1 MNGDY
6 MKTKITVLLLILVL
20 ALSACTS
27 KNTTETSGKE
37 TDTTPSTTEET
48 NNDSNSPEQNGIWVT
63 KSYVDEFGDSTY
75 RKYITTEALL
85 SGTFSNTATTNSK
98 LTAKLLID
106 STGVSIILYEY
117 GNNQVKSNS
126 TDEYDIIFKYGNKK
140 DEVWGNLQ
148 TDRIFIYA
156 SQGAK
161 LITALSS
168 GETVSFYIEESKR
181 ETTNYRFDV
190 ESSNFETE
198 YTVSILG
205 KDITDTTETTE
216 APTETTSTEPLSPEE
231 EKYQEAQSL
240 VFSSKFDEAYQVLN
254 TIADYKNAKEIMA
267 LLENPLSAVYSY
279 TDGSSVNYLWVRET
293 IFFESIGEQ
302 TGAAY
307 SSYNAYKWIEY
318 PSINEHSTP
327 QRISQTSSSTSSKL
341 IMNYSYQWDISADR
355 KTIIENEID
364 TDGNAKGEN
373 YRIKWV
379 ALTEQKQSEAM
390 ERVLDYIS

>member
-1 MNGDY
+1 
-6 MKTKITVLLLILVL
+6 MKRILLI
-20 ALSACTS
+20 ALCFYMTFSFAGCANENSPTASGTENNTS
-27 KNTTETSGKE
+27 VI
-37 TDTTPSTTEET
+37 EET

-126 TDEYDIIFKYGNKK
+126 TDEYDITFKYGNKK

-190 ESSNFETE
+190 DSSNFATE
-198 YTVSILG
+198 YAVSILG

-254 TIADYKNAKEIMA
+254 TIADYKNAKEIMT

-293 IFFESIGEQ
+293 IFFGSIGEQ

-364 TDGNAKGEN
+364 TDGNAKGEA

-379 ALTEQKQSEAM
+379 ALAEQKQSEAI
-390 ERVLDYIS
+390 EKVLDYLG